1 MTTVCEGMEGPC
13 KYCHAPSKLSF
24 SNLCDIPPAKFG
36 LNVCGMSLVT
46 QYVLL
51 AVTGSFGF
59 GYGMASLNTS
69 KSFIGI
75 SFLWCPDDTNS
86 AGSGNCYDFTLY
98 SAFINV
104 AVFIGAA
111 GGCLAGG
118 VVSVMGRRTSMMLMH
133 GMFIL
138 GSVLSACSEGFM
150 SLLLARL
157 VVGVAV
163 GFSTLCVPMFIS
175 EVTPKESR
183 GFYGVFHQ
191 LGITIGILVAILF
204 GLAFGEP
211 HPVDEFVTLTTF
223 QSVWWR
229 LVVGFMAFVSIPA
242 LILFCVSYKVET
254 PHFLMEH
261 KKTVTATAFLRHIH
275 NRENV
280 SSEVNQL
287 QQGIDEMRLLQQES
301 MSLYAAIKNPS
312 YRHVIIVGCVLSMFQ
327 QFTGINVLMANSN
340 ELYTAAGFGHLA
352 TYLSVGMT
360 LLNVLMTFPPI
371 FFVDRLGR
379 RTLMLIGTAGQFL
392 CLLPAM
398 IASLVD
404 SNSKASAYVGV
415 AATFGYVVF
424 FAIAYGPILWVYLH
438 EIFPVEIKQR
448 ASAAASAVNWVATI
462 VMVLPSEFLLSND
475 TTVIFSLFTVM
486 GIVAFLIVYFFMKE
500 TKGLSI
506 DNSPFFKEKS
516 RCMPKSFSISMS
528 GKSAD
533 DMERGLQELEGVKL
547 SSSSRV
553 KSVEDETYRPLKTV
567 PTITHIEEY

>member
-1 MTTVCEGMEGPC
+1 MFSDFMVCC
-13 KYCHAPSKLSF
+13 VRV
-24 SNLCDIPPAKFG
+24 
-36 LNVCGMSLVT
+36 VCVWCSVFEPVSVT
-46 QYVLL
+46 IIGCLL
-51 AVTGSFGF
+51 AVVHVCCICVLVCVKRCFYSFYRF
-59 GYGMASLNTS
+59 FFFSSLTR
-69 KSFIGI
+69 
-75 SFLWCPDDTNS
+75 CPLPH
-86 AGSGNCYDFTLY
+86 SGNVHCEVSKIYG
-98 SAFINV
+98 AFIN
-104 AVFIGAA
+104 AGVFIGAA
-111 GGCLAGG
+111 VGCLAGG
-118 VVSVMGRRTSMMLMH
+118 RVTEFGRRTSMMLMH

-138 GSVLSACSEGFM
+138 GSVLSASSEGFA
-150 SLLLARL
+150 SLLVARL
-157 VVGVAV
+157 VVGLAV

-191 LGITIGILVAILF
+191 LGLTIGILVAVLL

-211 HPVDEFVTLTTF
+211 PPVDTYVTLTTF

-229 LVVGFMAFVSIPA
+229 FMVGFMIFISTPA
-242 LILFCVSYKVET
+242 LILFLTVYTVET
-254 PHFLMEH
+254 PHYLIE
-261 KKTVTATAFLRHIH
+261 KRCTKTAAAFLSHIY
-275 NRENV
+275 NRDDV
-280 SSEVNQL
+280 SGEVKEIQDSV
-287 QQGIDEMRLLQQES
+287 DEARVLSNES
-301 MSLYAAIKNPS
+301 LGLWTALKDSA

-340 ELYTAAGFGHLA
+340 ELYTAAGFGDSA